1 MPPTAKFSA
10 QGVRKSFP
18 DERTGRTVEAISNL
32 DLEVLDGEFVVL
44 IGPSGCGKS
53 TFLYMCAGFESP
65 TEGAILF
72 DGQPIT
78 GPGSERGIV
87 FQDFVLYPWRT
98 VRRNITVGL
107 ELKGIGK
114 REAADKAQHWIDL
127 TGLTGFEDSY
137 PRQLSGGMKQ
147 RVAIARTLACEP
159 EAVLMDE
166 PFGALDVQT
175 RDFMVR
181 DLERVWAETDKTIVF
196 VTHSVEEAI
205 MLADRIVVF
214 GSRPSHIKED
224 VRLNL
229 PRPRSESD
237 PKVVE
242 LRAHLIGMLANETKP
257 DENAAGESVE
267 RLDVAKTS

>member
-1 MPPTAKFSA
+1 MSTNPKFSA
-10 QGVRKSFP
+10 RGVRKVFR
-18 DERTGRTVEAISNL
+18 DENTNRTVEAISGL
-32 DLEVLDGEFVVL
+32 DLDVADGEFVVL

-53 TFLYMCAGFESP
+53 TFLYMCAGFETP
-65 TEGAILF
+65 TEGEVLF
-72 DGQPIT
+72 DGDQVK
-78 GPGSERGIV
+78 GPGPERGIV

-98 VRRNITVGL
+98 VRRNITLGL
-107 ELKGIGK
+107 ELQGASKA
-114 REAADKAQHWIDL
+114 EALSKAQHWIDL
-127 TGLTGFEDSY
+127 TGLTGFEDAY

-159 EAVLMDE
+159 QAVLMDE

-181 DLERVWAETDKTIVF
+181 DLQRVWDETGKTIIF

-214 GSRPSHIKED
+214 GARPSRIKAD
-224 VRLNL
+224 IRVDF

-237 PKVVE
+237 AEVQS
-242 LRAHLIGMLANETKP
+242 LRARLIDLLADETTL
-257 DENAAGESVE
+257 ES
-267 RLDVAKTS
+267 LSG